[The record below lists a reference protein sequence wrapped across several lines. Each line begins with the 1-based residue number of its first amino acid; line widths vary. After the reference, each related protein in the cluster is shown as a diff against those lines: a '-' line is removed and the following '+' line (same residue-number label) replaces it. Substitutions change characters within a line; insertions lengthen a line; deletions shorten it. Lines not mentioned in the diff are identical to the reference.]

1 MSCFTVSVHQV
12 RELKYFLFCELQGRS
27 GYLSY
32 GRIEANVQ
40 TFQFAGGHSD
50 DSLDLLPS
58 EVCLVELHHLDVG
71 DAPGEDVGV
80 HQVEV
85 VVAEVDLL

>member
-1 MSCFTVSVHQV
+1 MFCHLSVHQV
-12 RELKYFLFCELQGRS
+12 GELKYFLLSELQRRS
-27 GYLSY
+27 WYLSY
-32 GRIEANVQ
+32 GRIEANVE
-40 TFQFAGGHSD
+40 TFQFAGGYSD
-50 DSLDLLPS
+50 NSLDLLPS